1 MNDLEKRLKSLKP
14 KVNRSIGARASRPPG
29 DDFARA
35 RHPRSNYL
43 FACACSFLL
52 GLMVMYGVMRPVS
65 PESSTPLSPPVVE
78 KEEKPSRFTDEAVAV
93 RPREAPS
100 PTPKVLAGESYT
112 YLSLLRK
119 YQISD

>member
-14 KVNRSIGARASRPPG
+14 KVNRKIFLAAGGRRQAAG
-29 DDFARA
+29 WK
-35 RHPRSNYL
+35 NL
-43 FACACSFLL
+43 LACACSFLL

-65 PESSTPLSPPVVE
+65 PESPAPVSPPVVE

-93 RPREAPS
+93 RPKEVPS
-100 PTPKVLAGESYT
+100 PVPKVLAGESYT

-119 YQISD
+119 YQTP